1 MKIASMNIATKIISF
16 IKDERGAESV
26 EFGIVTVTIAGGAA
40 AGLTATKNQMQ
51 QKQADSLSAIN
62 VDPS

>member
-1 MKIASMNIATKIISF
+1 MKIARMNIATKIINF

-26 EFGIVTVTIAGGAA
+26 EFGIVTVTIAAGAA

-51 QKQADSLSAIN
+51 QKQADTLSAIN